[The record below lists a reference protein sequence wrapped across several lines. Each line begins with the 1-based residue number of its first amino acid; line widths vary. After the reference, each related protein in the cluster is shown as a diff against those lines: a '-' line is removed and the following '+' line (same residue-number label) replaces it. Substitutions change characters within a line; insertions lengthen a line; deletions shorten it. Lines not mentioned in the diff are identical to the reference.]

1 MEVLKP
7 FHRNL
12 KKYDSFVISMC
23 IEGDCEVRV
32 RQTGEVV
39 LLRQGHSMLM
49 PAAIADYDH
58 AIALD
63 RNLAEAYY
71 NRGLVYIKT
80 NHIEKGVADLSKAG
94 EMGLYSAYSL
104 IKKYNIEMKKKQN

>member
-1 MEVLKP
+1 VLAEMQ
-7 FHRNL
+7 N
-12 KKYDSFVISMC
+12 Y
-23 IEGDCEVRV
+23 
-32 RQTGEVV
+32 
-39 LLRQGHSMLM
+39 